1 MAKQN
6 LDINL
11 DTPELRAQMM
21 SLAGVLKAGLSDA
34 IQESFDPER
43 FKLVTNDI
51 VNLTKETARFADKI
65 LDNQNKLK
73 SGSAKILD
81 IENQIFTAKKRQD
94 NVNAAL
100 RRINEANLNLSREV
114 SAAIKESVSLAKQ
127 EVKALEAQAVQARIV
142 EERVGRTADL
152 MKGITKIPFVGQ
164 FVKADE
170 ALTAMNKK
178 AYETSSRL
186 QIIAAG
192 LEKSMNAFTDAAA
205 LKVFGLIVSTF
216 KQTDTDAASLAR
228 SMNTTYQAGFKFRT
242 ELSDAALASG
252 QIYATGAKY
261 TQSLLSMNSA
271 LGTASSFDQKRID
284 SYTKLRDVAK
294 FEPEVLDDLNN
305 ASLLNKKTL
314 DDITKSR
321 LAQINLVKIQTG
333 RAINERQVLK
343 DIANTSNSI
352 KINFLG
358 SDAALAKAA
367 TTARIMGTDLN
378 KLDKTAAS
386 FMNFE
391 TSIRNQM
398 EAELIS
404 GKELNLEKARYYA
417 LTNNTVGLQK
427 ELNGLNITAD
437 TFSKKNRIDREA
449 TAAALGMSS
458 EEMSEM
464 LMKQKALSS
473 LGAKDMIQAQAN
485 FAAEVKRTS
494 FAEAAANLGDEALA
508 RQFQQQSYQDKMTL
522 LVEKML
528 SAFNMLD
535 KILEPIVSAFTT
547 MAEMLAKSEKVLK
560 GIVYLAG
567 ILIAKKLFNV
577 GAGLARGLGGGGG
590 GALGGIGTKA
600 GSPVISAS
608 GKQLYGAAATSAL
621 KSGSATV
628 GAAAGGGGLL
638 SGVGS
643 FLSSPGG
650 SIKAAVEA
658 AGGPKG
664 LLAKGLKGSVLNT
677 LISGLMGYAEY
688 KSLISNPVDESGRP
702 LAKEELAKR
711 AGKIALGTGGNILG
725 GILGAAVGGPLGS
738 MVGSFGGGYLAQKLG
753 EAFPDMAQ
761 SVGEMIVPK
770 LATGG
775 LVTQGGLA
783 RVDTGEV
790 YLGKNSLETMKLLVE
805 EMRAVKQA
813 ILSTGNTT
821 LVIDGQKLATSV
833 ARNVATGYGNLLN
846 PGTVVR

>member
-65 LDNQNKLK
+65 ADNQNKLK
-73 SGSAKILD
+73 AGSAKILE
-81 IENQIFTAKKRQD
+81 IENQIFAARTRQQ
-94 NVNAAL
+94 NIAAAYNKIKSADL
-100 RRINEANLNLSREV
+100 KLSKEVNEAIADTV
-114 SAAIKESVSLAKQ
+114 KLAKQ
-127 EVKALEAQAVQARIV
+127 ELRDLEAQAIQARLV
-142 EERVGRTADL
+142 EQRVGRTADL

-164 FVKADE
+164 FVKAEE

-178 AYETSSRL
+178 ALETGNSFK
-186 QIIAAG
+186 IIAAG
-192 LEKSMNAFTDAAA
+192 LNKSMDAITDAAA
-205 LKVFGLIVSTF
+205 LKVFSLIVSSF
-216 KQTDTDAASLAR
+216 KQTDKDAASLAR
-228 SMNTTYQAGFKFRT
+228 SMNTAYEAGFKFRT
-242 ELSDAALASG
+242 ELSDAALKSG

-261 TQSLLSMNSA
+261 TQSLLEMNSA

-284 SYTKLRDVAK
+284 SFTKLRDVAK
-294 FEPEVLDDLNN
+294 FEPEVLEDLNN
-305 ASLLNKKTL
+305 ASLVNKKTL

-321 LAQINLVKIQTG
+321 LAQINLVKLQTG
-333 RAINERQVLK
+333 RIINERQILK
-343 DIANTSNSI
+343 DIANTSNAI
-352 KINFLG
+352 KINFIG

-367 TTARIMGTDLN
+367 ATARTMGTDLN
-378 KLDKTAAS
+378 KLDKIAGS
-386 FMNFE
+386 FLNFE

-398 EAELIS
+398 EAELIT
-404 GKELNLEKARYYA
+404 GRELNLEKARFYA
-417 LTNNTVGLQK
+417 LTNNTVGLQQ
-427 ELNGLNITAD
+427 ELNKLDITAAKY
-437 TFSKKNRIDREA
+437 SSMNRIAQES
-449 TAAALGMSS
+449 TAEALGMSR

-464 LMKQKALSS
+464 LMKQQALTN
-473 LGAKDMIQAQAN
+473 LGAKDLVQAQAI
-485 FAAEVKRTS
+485 FAADVKRTS
-494 FAEAAANLGDEALA
+494 FAEATEKLGNEALA
-508 RQFQQQSYQDKMTL
+508 RQFQQQSYQERISL
-522 LVEKML
+522 LVDKML

-535 KILEPIVSAFTT
+535 KILKPIVGAFTA
-547 MAEMLAKSEKVLK
+547 MAEMLAKSETVLK
-560 GIVYLAG
+560 GIVFLAG
-567 ILIAKKLFNV
+567 VLLAKKAFGF
-577 GAGLARGLGGGGG
+577 GAGMLRGLGGG
-590 GALGGIGTKA
+590 GALGGLGTKA
-600 GSPVISAS
+600 GSPVLNAA
-608 GKQLYGAAATSAL
+608 GKRLYGPAATGAL
-621 KSGSATV
+621 RTGSATV
-628 GAAAGGGGLL
+628 GGGAGGFM
-638 SGVGS
+638 SGAGS
-643 FLSSPGG
+643 FLSSPGA

-664 LLAKGLKGSVLNT
+664 LLAKGLKGSVLGT
-677 LISGLMGYAEY
+677 LISALMGYAEF
-688 KSLISNPVDESGRP
+688 KSLISNPVDESGKP
-702 LAKEELAKR
+702 LAKDELARK
-711 AGKIALGTGGNILG
+711 AGKIALGTGGSILG

-738 MVGSFGGGYLAQKLG
+738 IAGSLGGGYLSGKLA
-753 EAFPDMAQ
+753 ESFPDMAQ
-761 SVGEMIVPK
+761 SVGEMIVPG